1 MIDQSIPN
9 QNPNGGWITKTVY
22 GNIQLDFNN
31 TKIIRNGRVLSLEEA
46 EMIGAGGGTHFVDS
60 LGTTVEELGKA
71 NEKVVADMGN
81 AEEDIPRNI

>member
-1 MIDQSIPN
+1 
-9 QNPNGGWITKTVY
+9 
-22 GNIQLDFNN
+22 
-31 TKIIRNGRVLSLEEA
+31 
-46 EMIGAGGGTHFVDS
+46 MIGAGGGTHFVDS